1 MKFLNF
7 RLKTGKLI
15 KFTAIGAVILVSL
28 ISLFPKGALAA
39 DPRFNF
45 DVADLKTLNV
55 FNRTQNTG
63 WQSSSITA
71 NANDQVAF
79 QVYYRNGVADTIAR
93 NTRVRLT
100 FPTATQNTITVNV
113 SLSADNAA
121 TVTDSVFINSAMA
134 QQLVFETS
142 NVRWF
147 PDRTTNPT
155 VLTASSIGSGY
166 IEVNLG
172 DIGPCWEHQGYVNFY
187 AGLVPVLTP
196 TPTPTLTYNLTI
208 SKTARNITAGQTG
221 YNESVNA
228 SNNDRLGFQI
238 QVQNIGN
245 VALNNIFIY
254 DTLPSYVSYI
264 SGSTRVDGNFQSD
277 GLVSGGINIGSLS
290 AGSSKTITF
299 ETEINS
305 SVYSNQT
312 LTNYAYARADQ
323 VSERS
328 DTATVYVNQQIIQG
342 SLNISKTARDI
353 TTGTNLQSSVNAS
366 IGDRIMF
373 LIQVSTPVN
382 VAQVYNVRVWD
393 TLPSGLSYV
402 QGSTRIDNAYT
413 NDSLTSGGLNI
424 GTMSANQ
431 SKSLNFEA
439 TVNSYGGI
447 QTMTNYAYA
456 SADNV
461 GQQSAFAQVIVGN
474 VIYPATTLYSTP
486 TSGLSKYVD
495 NLTSPNGT
503 RSDNTAYVG
512 DTLKY
517 SLSYTNNSNVAIYN
531 VQLWDILPS
540 SATFLSADNNGYYNS
555 ANNQATWNMGSLSP
569 GASANVSYQVRV
581 INVPTS
587 NYVIANSA
595 AIKADSFS
603 FISSNEVRTTVIIPV
618 VKGASVVA
626 VTGSNDLPRNI
637 AVSLMVAL
645 WGIFFIY
652 LFVENSWMINLG
664 NLKFKYAVWKIRKRE
679 KVV

>member
-1 MKFLNF
+1 LFFRGEAKKIKMKKVISIVSVAIIL
-7 RLKTGKLI
+7 TG
-15 KFTAIGAVILVSL
+15 VIA
-28 ISLFPKGALAA
+28 PAALAA
-39 DPRFNF
+39 NPRFNF
-45 DVADLKTLNV
+45 EATDLKTLNV
-55 FNRTQNTG
+55 ANRTTNSDWQNN
-63 WQSSSITA
+63 SIFA

-486 TSGLSKYVD
+486 TSGLTKYVD

>member
-1 MKFLNF
+1 MFFRGEAKKIKMKKVISIVSVAIIL
-7 RLKTGKLI
+7 TG
-15 KFTAIGAVILVSL
+15 VIA
-28 ISLFPKGALAA
+28 PAALAA
-39 DPRFNF
+39 NPRFNF
-45 DVADLKTLNV
+45 EATDLKTLNV
-55 FNRTQNTG
+55 ANRTTNSDWQNN
-63 WQSSSITA
+63 SIFA

-486 TSGLSKYVD
+486 TSGLTKYVD